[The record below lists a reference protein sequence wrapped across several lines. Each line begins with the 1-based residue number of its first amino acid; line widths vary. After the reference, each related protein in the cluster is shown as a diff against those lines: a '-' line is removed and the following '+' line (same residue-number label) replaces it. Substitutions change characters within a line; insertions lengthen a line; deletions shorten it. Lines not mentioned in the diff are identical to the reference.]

1 MFCFQLDVADNG
13 MGLLT
18 GQKLAALEFP
28 RGFTVRWCP
37 VLSNCS
43 RTSHDFTC
51 ENSTAAFQMEID
63 GNAFTTDDVSALRL
77 KLNHVSYNVQG
88 TLGPQTH

>member
-43 RTSHDFTC
+43 HLMISRAKIQLLPIRWKSMATHSPL
-51 ENSTAAFQMEID
+51 
-63 GNAFTTDDVSALRL
+63 TT
-77 KLNHVSYNVQG
+77 
-88 TLGPQTH
+88 